1 MTIGVELEAQILRY
15 YLTLRIM
22 SGNRFSSVD
31 RPKLLGRKVDV
42 LRRLPNIICSR

>member
-22 SGNRFSSVD
+22 SC
-31 RPKLLGRKVDV
+31 
-42 LRRLPNIICSR
+42 RRVERQFF